1 MISASLQRQA
11 LKLLVLILIVL
22 IGVGLWQSGSVTG
35 LEPETLAG
43 RIDGYGKWGPIVLMG
58 LMALAVLIGPI
69 PTFPV
74 TIASGL
80 AFGPVGGVCYSVLG
94 ALLGAIMA
102 FCIARFVGREG
113 MARFLQ
119 GHVSFCGACSDRLLF
134 GVVLTARLLPVVS
147 FALVSY
153 AAGLTAMR
161 LPAYALA
168 TLIGMLPATIVYV
181 LFGASLEISRAMLV
195 FAGLLVVLFMFL
207 LPRWVDRHNLFNLKR
222 FFPHLK

>member
-1 MISASLQRQA
+1 MISASLPRQA
-11 LKLLVLILIVL
+11 LKLLVLMLLVL
-22 IGVGLWQSGSVTG
+22 IGVGLWQSGSLTG
-35 LEPETLAG
+35 LEPKTLAG
-43 RIDGYGKWGPIVLMG
+43 RIDGYGKWGPIALMG
-58 LMALAVLIGPI
+58 VMALAVLIGPI

-80 AFGPVGGVCYSVLG
+80 SFGPVGGVCYSVLG

-102 FCIARFVGREG
+102 FYIARFVGREW
-113 MARFLQ
+113 MARFMR
-119 GHVSFCGACSDRLLF
+119 GHISFCGACSDRLLF

-181 LFGASLEISRAMLV
+181 LLGASRRCRAQRCFSRGSWPFCLC
-195 FAGLLVVLFMFL
+195 FCCRAGSSTTTFSASKGSFL
-207 LPRWVDRHNLFNLKR
+207 I
-222 FFPHLK
+222 

>member
-1 MISASLQRQA
+1 MISASLPRQA
-11 LKLLVLILIVL
+11 LKLLVLMLLVV

-35 LEPETLAG
+35 LEPKTLAG
-43 RIDGYGKWGPIVLMG
+43 RIDGYGKWGPIALMG
-58 LMALAVLIGPI
+58 VMALAVLIGPV

-80 AFGPVGGVCYSVLG
+80 AFGPVGGMCYSILG

-102 FCIARFVGREG
+102 FYIARFVGREWMG
-113 MARFLQ
+113 RFMR

-181 LFGASLEISRAMLV
+181 LFGASLELSRTTLV

-207 LPRWVDRHNLFNLKR
+207 LPPWVERHNLFGLKR